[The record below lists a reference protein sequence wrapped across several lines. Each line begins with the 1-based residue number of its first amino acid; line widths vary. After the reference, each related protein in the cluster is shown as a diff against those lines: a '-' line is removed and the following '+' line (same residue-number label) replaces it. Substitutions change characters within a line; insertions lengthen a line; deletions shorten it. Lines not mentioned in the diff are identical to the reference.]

1 MHIGFFPNFEAIL
14 KHLLMYLNVFQ
25 TDLVLSA
32 SVQVS
37 KAGHVVAQLYYDSKP
52 RSYED
57 CVRYGSL
64 RDFSSLSD
72 CIDYFVRVYGKVTIS
87 DHS

>member
-1 MHIGFFPNFEAIL
+1 
-14 KHLLMYLNVFQ
+14 MYLNVFQ

-32 SVQVS
+32 AVQVLKS
-37 KAGHVVAQLYYDSKP
+37 GQVVAQLYYDFKP

-57 CVRYGSL
+57 CVRYGSP

-72 CIDYFVRVYGKVTIS
+72 CIDYFVRIYGKVTIS